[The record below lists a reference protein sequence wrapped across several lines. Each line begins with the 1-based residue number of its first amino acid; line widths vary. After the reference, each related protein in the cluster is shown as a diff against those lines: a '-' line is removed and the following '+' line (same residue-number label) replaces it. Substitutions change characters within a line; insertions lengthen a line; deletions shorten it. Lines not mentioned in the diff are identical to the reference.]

1 MSIIAEFGIPSEEFA
16 LYETLVAVPEMVVE
30 IERVV
35 AHEPGRIMPLF
46 WTRGD
51 SHTEFEDA
59 AADDSSVENITKLD
73 ESDDGV
79 LYRAEWVRNVE
90 TVAYA
95 YTETGATIIEATGQ
109 NERWNVQMRFDDEAS
124 LSTFR
129 EYLDENG
136 YQFELNAIYRQ
147 HRPMMDGEEVTAP
160 QREALLCALDAG
172 FYDVPRDS
180 TMDDV
185 AADLGISQQALSKRL
200 RRGHRNLIE
209 SSLTV
214 DHPDDAEE

>member
-1 MSIIAEFGIPSEEFA
+1 MSIIAEFGVPSDEFA
-16 LYETLVAVPEMVVE
+16 LYETLVAVPEMIVE

-35 AHEPGRIMPLF
+35 AHESDRIMPLF

-51 SHTEFEDA
+51 SHADFEDA
-59 AADDSSVENITKLD
+59 AADDPSVEDITKLD
-73 ESDDGV
+73 EADDAV
-79 LYRAEWVRNVE
+79 LYRAEWVENVE

-95 YTETGATIIEATGQ
+95 YTETGATITEATGR
-109 NERWNVQMRFDDEAS
+109 NDRWNLQMRFDDEAS

-136 YQFELNAIYRQ
+136 YQFDLNTLYREHQ
-147 HRPMMDGEEVTAP
+147 PMTESQEVTAP
-160 QREALLCALDAG
+160 QRDALLCALDAG
-172 FYDVPRDS
+172 FYNVPRDT

-200 RRGHRNLIE
+200 RRGYRNLIE
-209 SSLTV
+209 SSLTL
-214 DHPDDAEE
+214 DHPDDSEE

>member
-1 MSIIAEFGIPSEEFA
+1 MSIIAEFDIPSEEFA
-16 LYETLVAVPEMVVE
+16 LYETLVAVPEMIVE
-30 IERVV
+30 VERVV
-35 AHEPGRIMPLF
+35 AHESDRIMPLF

-51 SHTEFEDA
+51 SHADFEDA
-59 AADDSSVENITKLD
+59 AADDPSVESITKLD
-73 ESDDGV
+73 ESNDAV
-79 LYRAEWVRNVE
+79 LYRATWVRNVE

-129 EYLDENG
+129 RYLDESG
-136 YQFELNAIYRQ
+136 YQFDLNAIYRQ
-147 HRPMMDGEEVTAP
+147 HRPMTDSQEVTAP
-160 QREALLCALDAG
+160 QHEALLCALDTG
-172 FYDVPRDS
+172 FYNVPRDS

-185 AADLGISQQALSKRL
+185 ASDLGISQQALSKRL

-209 SSLTV
+209 NSLAL
-214 DHPDDAEE
+214 DHPDDSEE

>member
-1 MSIIAEFGIPSEEFA
+1 MSIIAEFDVPSDEFA

-35 AHEPGRIMPLF
+35 AHEPDRIMPLF

-51 SHTEFEDA
+51 GHAEFEDA
-59 AADDSSVENITKLD
+59 AADDPSVENITKLD
-73 ESDDGV
+73 ESDDAV
-79 LYRAEWVRNVE
+79 LYRSEWVRNVE
-90 TVAYA
+90 TIAYA
-95 YTETGATIIEATGQ
+95 YTETGATIMEATGQ

-124 LSTFR
+124 LSTFQG
-129 EYLDENG
+129 YLDEHG
-136 YQFELNAIYRQ
+136 YEFDLNALYRQ
-147 HRPMMDGEEVTAP
+147 HKSMTGHRAVTAL
-160 QREALLCALDAG
+160 QREALLCALEAG
-172 FYDVPRDS
+172 FYNVPRDS

-200 RRGHRNLIE
+200 RRGYRNLIE
-209 SSLTV
+209 STLTV